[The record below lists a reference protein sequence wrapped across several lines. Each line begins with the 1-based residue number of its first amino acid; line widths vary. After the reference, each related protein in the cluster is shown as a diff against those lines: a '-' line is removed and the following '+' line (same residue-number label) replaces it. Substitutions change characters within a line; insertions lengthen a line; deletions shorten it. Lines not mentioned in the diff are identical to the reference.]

1 MDYTHDKRIIMT
13 LDAGGT
19 NFVFS
24 AMQAGKEIIDPVT
37 RPANGNN
44 LDLCLQSITKGFEDV
59 QKRLNDQPA
68 AISFAFPGPADYR
81 TGIIGD
87 LANLPGFRGGVPL
100 GPMLEEQFHMPV
112 FINNDGDLYAYG
124 EALGGIL
131 PEINNRL
138 EAAGSTKRY
147 HNLIGLTLGTGFG
160 GGIVRKEE
168 LFTGDNS
175 NAAEVWIF
183 SNRQNPDW
191 FAEEGISARAVIN
204 KYAEL
209 TVEGNSSD
217 FMPLDI
223 YEIATGEK
231 AGHREA
237 AIESFRTLGRY
248 LGDTLANLLT
258 LMDGIAV
265 IGGGLTGAAALYM
278 PAVMEEFGHHFK
290 DNKGKDVPR
299 IVQQV
304 FNLDNEEEY
313 NRFLENRSTT
323 VAVPGSSRTVNY
335 DPVPRLAV
343 ATSRIGASRA
353 ISLGAYTFALKK
365 LDQ

>member
-1 MDYTHDKRIIMT
+1 MDYPKDKRIIMT

-24 AMQAGKEIIDPVT
+24 AMQGGKEIIAPVT
-37 RPANGNN
+37 QPANGDN
-44 LDLCLQSITKGFEDV
+44 LALCLQSITKGFEDV
-59 QKRLNDQPA
+59 QKQLNEQPA

-138 EAAGSTKRY
+138 EATGSTKRY

-160 GGIVRKEE
+160 GGIVHNEE
-168 LFTGDNS
+168 LFTVDNS

-191 FAEEGISARAVIN
+191 FAEEGISARAVNN
-204 KYAEL
+204 KYAQLNGENTTSL
-209 TVEGNSSD
+209 KPV
-217 FMPLDI
+217 DI
-223 YEIATGEK
+223 YEIATGK
-231 AGHREA
+231 KSGNKEA
-237 AIESFRTLGRY
+237 ALEAFRTLGRY

-278 PAVMEEFGHHFK
+278 PAV
-290 DNKGKDVPR
+290 
-299 IVQQV
+299 
-304 FNLDNEEEY
+304 
-313 NRFLENRSTT
+313 
-323 VAVPGSSRTVNY
+323 
-335 DPVPRLAV
+335 
-343 ATSRIGASRA
+343 
-353 ISLGAYTFALKK
+353 
-365 LDQ
+365 

>member
-1 MDYTHDKRIIMT
+1 MDYTQDKRIIMT

-37 RPANGNN
+37 RPANGDN
-44 LDLCLQSITKGFEDV
+44 LPLCLQSITKGFEDV
-59 QKRLNDQPA
+59 KKLLKEKPA

-87 LANLPGFRGGVPL
+87 LSNLPGFRGGVPL

-138 EAAGSTKRY
+138 KAAGSTKRY

-160 GGIVRKEE
+160 GGIVRNEE

-209 TVEGNSSD
+209 TSED
-217 FMPLDI
+217 TTAYMPLDI
-223 YEIATGEK
+223 YEIATGK
-231 AGHREA
+231 KSGNKEA
-237 AIESFRTLGRY
+237 ALEAFRTLGRY

-278 PAVMEEFGHHFK
+278 PAVMEEFNHHFT
-290 DNKGKDVPR
+290 DNKGNSVPR

-304 FNLDNEEEY
+304 FNLDNEKEY
-313 NRFLENRSTT
+313 SSFLENRSTS
-323 VAVPGSSRTVNY
+323 VPVPGSNRTVNY
-335 DPVPRLAV
+335 DPVPRLSV

-365 LDQ
+365 LDR